1 MRGHHHLPGDPKAPP
16 TRLTWAGLREVA
28 RLFTYLLPYRR
39 KFVIA
44 HLYLLVG
51 NLAGLAFPF
60 FTGRLIDGASRG
72 PGGLTA
78 RPGWA
83 LNGASIN
90 TTALLLMLVLAVQA
104 LCSSFQTYWLTEVGE
119 RSLADLRR
127 DTYGRLICLPM
138 AFFAQRRVGELTSR
152 LAADLSLMQQ
162 TLTGSAPQFLGQ
174 LVMLTGGLVLILL
187 TSGRLTLVMLVSVPL
202 VIGLAVVFGRLT
214 RKVSFEARERLAET
228 NVVIEE
234 TLQGIASVKA
244 FTNEEYETARYRA
257 GIETFIGVVLR
268 GARYQGAFT
277 AFTTFAGFGS
287 IVLVIWYGA
296 RLVEGGALTFG
307 DLTQFLMYTMFIG
320 GAIGGFARL
329 YGELHRAIGATQRV
343 RELLQE
349 IPEESSG
356 AAASADADGVGRIAG
371 NVAFE
376 GITFAYPSRKEVTVL
391 RNLSLAAKAGQRIA
405 LVGPS
410 GAGKSTIVSLLL
422 RFYDPDTGQVLIDS
436 RDARDYPLRRLR
448 EQMAIVPQ
456 DVLLFGGTVADN
468 IAYGRPG
475 ASQAEIEEAARQA
488 NAHDFITAFPEG
500 YQTVVGERGVKL
512 SGGQRQR
519 VAIARAI
526 LRNPAILI
534 LDEATSSLDSELESL
549 VQQALD
555 VLMQGR
561 TSVIIAHRLSTV
573 RRADCIYV
581 IKEGEVVESG
591 THDELLARRDGI
603 YRTLSELQFDLGGFG
618 RKDAESPHETVR
630 QQTATFWLAAGPGDG
645 GTDSHTLR

>member
-1 MRGHHHLPGDPKAPP
+1 MRGRHPLPIDSKTPP
-16 TRLTWAGLREVA
+16 ARLTWKGLREVV
-28 RLFTYLLPYRR
+28 RLLAYLLPYRR
-39 KFVIA
+39 KFVAA
-44 HLYLLVG
+44 HLCLLVSS
-51 NLAGLAFPF
+51 LAGLAFPF

-72 PGGLTA
+72 LGGLSA
-78 RPGWA
+78 GSGWA
-83 LNGASIN
+83 FDAASIN
-90 TTALLLMLVLAVQA
+90 TIALLLMLVLAVQA
-104 LCSSFQTYWLTEVGE
+104 LCSSLQTYWLAEVGE

-127 DTYGRLICLPM
+127 DTYSRLIRLPM
-138 AFFAQRRVGELTSR
+138 AFFAQRRVGELTNR

-162 TLTGSAPQFLGQ
+162 TLTSSGPQFVGQ
-174 LVMLTGGLVLILL
+174 LVMLTGGLVLITL
-187 TSGRLTLVMLVSVPL
+187 TSGRLTLVMLASVPV

-214 RKVSFEARERLAET
+214 RKVSFEAMERLADT
-228 NVVIEE
+228 NVVVEE

-244 FTNEEYETARYRA
+244 FANEDYETARYRS

-277 AFTTFAGFGS
+277 AFITFAGFGS

-320 GAIGGFARL
+320 GAIGGFVRL
-329 YGELHRAIGATQRV
+329 YGELQRAIGATQRV

-349 IPEESSG
+349 APEDSG
-356 AAASADADGVGRIAG
+356 AAEVDGIGRIAG
-371 NVAFE
+371 DIAFE
-376 GITFAYPSRKEVTVL
+376 GVTFAYPSRKEVTVL
-391 RNLSLAAKAGQRIA
+391 RNLSLTAKAGQRIA

-422 RFYDPDTGQVLIDS
+422 RFYDPDAGRVMIDG

-488 NAHDFITAFPEG
+488 NAHDFIAAFPGG
-500 YQTVVGERGVKL
+500 YQTVVGERGVQL

-519 VAIARAI
+519 VAIPRAI

-534 LDEATSSLDSELESL
+534 LDEATSSLDSESESL
-549 VQQALD
+549 VQQALNT
-555 VLMQGR
+555 LMQGR

-581 IKEGEVVESG
+581 IKEGEGVESG
-591 THDELLARRDGI
+591 THNELVARPEGV
-603 YRTLSELQFDLGGFG
+603 YRTLSELQFDLDEPPDSALL
-618 RKDAESPHETVR
+618 RK
-630 QQTATFWLAAGPGDG
+630 
-645 GTDSHTLR
+645 

>member
-1 MRGHHHLPGDPKAPP
+1 LPVDPKEP
-16 TRLTWAGLREVA
+16 RVHLTWAALREAA
-28 RLFTYLLPYRR
+28 RLFAYVLPYRR
-39 KFVIA
+39 KFIAA
-44 HLYLLVG
+44 HLCLLASS
-51 NLAGLAFPF
+51 LAGLGFPF
-60 FTGRLIDGASRG
+60 FTGRMIDGASRG
-72 PGGLTA
+72 LGVVTRA
-78 RPGWA
+78 GWA
-83 LNGASIN
+83 LDAASIN

-104 LCSSFQTYWLTEVGE
+104 LGSSFQTCWLAEVGE

-127 DTYGRLICLPM
+127 DTYSRLIRLPM

-162 TLTGSAPQFLGQ
+162 TLTGSAPQFIGQ
-174 LVMLTGGLVLILL
+174 MVMLTGGLVLITL
-187 TSGRLTLVMLVSVPL
+187 TSGRLTLVMLGSVPV

-214 RKVSFEARERLAET
+214 RKISFEAMERLADT
-228 NVVIEE
+228 NVVVEE
-234 TLQGIASVKA
+234 TLQSIASVKA
-244 FTNEEYETARYRA
+244 FANEDYETTRYRA
-257 GIETFIGVVLR
+257 GMERFIGIVLR

-277 AFTTFAGFGS
+277 AFITFAGFGS

-296 RLVEGGALTFG
+296 RLVEAGALTFG

-329 YGELHRAIGATQRV
+329 YGELQRAIGATQRV

-349 IPEESSG
+349 EPEESGGPAIDG
-356 AAASADADGVGRIAG
+356 AGRVAG
-371 NVAFE
+371 NIAFE
-376 GITFAYPSRKEVTVL
+376 NVTFSYPSRKEVTVL
-391 RNLSLAAKAGQRIA
+391 RNLSLAVKAGQRIA

-422 RFYDPDTGQVLIDS
+422 RFYDPDAGRVLIDA

-448 EQMAIVPQ
+448 DQMAIVPQ
-456 DVLLFGGTVADN
+456 EVLLFGGTIADN

-475 ASQAEIEEAARQA
+475 ASQSEIEQAARQA
-488 NAHDFITAFPEG
+488 NAHDFIAAFPEG

-534 LDEATSSLDSELESL
+534 LDEATSSLDSESESL

-555 VLMQGR
+555 ALMEAR
-561 TSVIIAHRLSTV
+561 TSVIVAHRLSTV

-581 IKEGEVVESG
+581 VKEGEIVESG
-591 THDELLARRDGI
+591 THAELIAQPGGL
-603 YRTLSELQFDLGGFG
+603 YRTLSGLQFDLREPEGAP
-618 RKDAESPHETVR
+618 K
-630 QQTATFWLAAGPGDG
+630 QDG
-645 GTDSHTLR
+645 GNGSAAPAGTPTRHMAH

>member
-1 MRGHHHLPGDPKAPP
+1 VPI
-16 TRLTWAGLREVA
+16 TWGALREAA
-28 RLFTYLLPYRR
+28 RLFSYLLPYRR
-39 KFVIA
+39 KFIAA
-44 HLYLLVG
+44 HLCLLVG
-51 NLAGLAFPF
+51 SLAGLAFPF

-72 PGGLTA
+72 LGGLTA
-78 RPGWA
+78 RAGWTLDA
-83 LNGASIN
+83 ASVN
-90 TTALLLMLVLAVQA
+90 TTALILTLVLAVQA

-127 DTYGRLICLPM
+127 DTYGRLIRLPM
-138 AFFAQRRVGELTSR
+138 AFFAHRRVGELTSR
-152 LAADLSLMQQ
+152 LAADLSLMQH
-162 TLTGSAPQFLGQ
+162 TLTGSAPQFIGQ
-174 LVMLTGGLVLILL
+174 LVMLSGGLVLITL
-187 TSGRLTLVMLVSVPL
+187 TSGRLTLVMLLSVPV

-214 RKVSFEARERLAET
+214 RKVSFEAMERLADT
-228 NVVIEE
+228 NVVVEE

-244 FTNEEYETARYRA
+244 FANEDYETARYRA
-257 GIETFIGVVLR
+257 GIEKFIGVVLR

-277 AFTTFAGFGS
+277 AFITFTGFGS

-296 RLVEGGALTFG
+296 RLVEGGSLSFG

-320 GAIGGFARL
+320 GAIGGFVRL
-329 YGELHRAIGATQRV
+329 YGELQRAVGATQRV
-343 RELLQE
+343 RELLRE
-349 IPEESSG
+349 TPEDAGG
-356 AAASADADGVGRIAG
+356 AAQDGYGRGAG
-371 NVAFE
+371 DIAFE

-391 RNLSLAAKAGQRIA
+391 RNLSLAARAGQRIA

-422 RFYDPDTGQVLIDS
+422 RFYEPDSGRVLIDG

-448 EQMAIVPQ
+448 DQMAIVPQ

-475 ASQAEIEEAARQA
+475 ASEAEIEEAARQA
-488 NAHDFITAFPEG
+488 NAHDFITGFPEG
-500 YQTVVGERGVKL
+500 YRTVVGERGVKL

-534 LDEATSSLDSELESL
+534 LDEATSSLDSESESL

-555 VLMQGR
+555 VLMAGR

-581 IKEGEVVESG
+581 VKEGEVVESG
-591 THDELLARRDGI
+591 THAELIAQPDGF
-603 YRTLSELQFDLGGFG
+603 YRMLSELQFDL
-618 RKDAESPHETVR
+618 AESEGVPQQDSGNGSTSVAGRPTRPLVQLGSVTNDPHR
-630 QQTATFWLAAGPGDG
+630 YP
-645 GTDSHTLR
+645 

>member
-1 MRGHHHLPGDPKAPP
+1 LPIDPKAPAA
-16 TRLTWAGLREVA
+16 RLTWAGLREAA
-28 RLFTYLLPYRR
+28 RLFAYVLPYRR
-39 KFVIA
+39 KFVAA
-44 HLYLLVG
+44 HLCLLVG
-51 NLAGLAFPF
+51 SLAGLAFPF

-72 PGGLTA
+72 LGRLTA
-78 RPGWA
+78 GAGWA
-83 LNGASIN
+83 LDAASIN
-90 TTALLLMLVLAVQA
+90 TTALLLALGLAVQA

-127 DTYGRLICLPM
+127 DTYGRLIRLPM

-162 TLTGSAPQFLGQ
+162 TLTGSAPQFIGQ
-174 LVMLTGGLVLILL
+174 PVMLTGGLALITL
-187 TSGRLTLVMLVSVPL
+187 TSGRLTLVMLASVPV

-214 RKVSFEARERLAET
+214 RKVSFEAMERLADT
-228 NVVIEE
+228 NVVVEE

-244 FTNEEYETARYRA
+244 FANEDYETSRYRA
-257 GIETFIGVVLR
+257 GIDTFIGVVLR

-277 AFTTFAGFGS
+277 AFITFAGFGS

-296 RLVEGGALTFG
+296 RLVEAGALTFG

-320 GAIGGFARL
+320 GAIGGFVRL
-329 YGELHRAIGATQRV
+329 YGELQRAIGATQRV

-349 IPEESSG
+349 APEEAG
-356 AAASADADGVGRIAG
+356 GAASAAAAPDGVGRIAG
-371 NVAFE
+371 DIAFE

-391 RNLSLAAKAGQRIA
+391 RDLSLAAKAGQRIA

-422 RFYDPDTGQVLIDS
+422 RFYEPDAGRVLIDG

-448 EQMAIVPQ
+448 DRMAIVPQ

-475 ASQAEIEEAARQA
+475 ASQAEIEAAARQA

-500 YQTVVGERGVKL
+500 YRTVVGERGVQL

-534 LDEATSSLDSELESL
+534 LDEATSSLDSESESL

-555 VLMQGR
+555 ALMQGR

-573 RRADCIYV
+573 RRAGCIYV

-591 THDELLARRDGI
+591 THDELVARPDGV
-603 YRTLSELQFDLGGFG
+603 YRTLSELQFD
-618 RKDAESPHETVR
+618 
-630 QQTATFWLAAGPGDG
+630 PGEPEGAPKRDG
-645 GTDSHTLR
+645 GNGSAGLAGKSARQPAH